1 MLLAHSQVKE
11 IPAYDL
17 SEVFTKKVPYQ
28 GQVLLVDSYTGAA
41 STCYFQFGPEEVLT
55 RQEIIN
61 HKAWGWGEDREIWIV
76 NTAAQAG
83 KTLKISIGGAGASL
97 SAGTSAT
104 GDATEAKQDSIITVL
119 GTLEDKFENQGSLAF
134 GQTTVGTSEVVLAA
148 SQAVPHGF
156 AVVVKALGANTGK
169 VHVGLTGVLIT
180 TGFELSAGASVSVY
194 VANLN
199 LIYCIADTAA
209 QKVSYI
215 VEKAS

>member
-17 SEVFTKKVPYQ
+17 SEAFKKKVPYQ
-28 GQVLLVDSYTGAA
+28 GQVLLVDSYNGAA

-55 RQEIIN
+55 RQEVIH

-97 SAGTSAT
+97 SAGTSAS
-104 GDATEAKQDSIITVL
+104 GDATEAKQDSIITAI

-148 SQAVPHGF
+148 SQAVPCGF
-156 AVVVKALGANTGK
+156 AVVVKALDANTGK
-169 VHVGLTGVLIT
+169 VYVGLTGVLAT

-194 VANLN
+194 VTNLN
-199 LIYCIADTAA
+199 LIYVIADTAA
-209 QKVSYI
+209 QKVCYV